1 MYIYKHIEYIYF
13 HAARYTE
20 EKAHMSGQV
29 KVTMIARTTSAC
41 KSCVIY
47 SRIDNVKYNSKIRGA
62 METGFFVQK
71 SNSNIFS
78 VYQSEILV
86 VFNSIFLFFFDLTIF
101 TYTFVRDKIYLQWIA
116 VILKIRSYIKLSLL
130 NQKELSKTVEH
141 KNSNKNHNQMNNAD
155 CSNFIKYL
163 FRCNIY

>member
-1 MYIYKHIEYIYF
+1 
-13 HAARYTE
+13 
-20 EKAHMSGQV
+20 
-29 KVTMIARTTSAC
+29 
-41 KSCVIY
+41 
-47 SRIDNVKYNSKIRGA
+47 

-71 SNSNIFS
+71 SNLNIFS

-141 KNSNKNHNQMNNAD
+141 KNSNKSNKNHNQMNNAD